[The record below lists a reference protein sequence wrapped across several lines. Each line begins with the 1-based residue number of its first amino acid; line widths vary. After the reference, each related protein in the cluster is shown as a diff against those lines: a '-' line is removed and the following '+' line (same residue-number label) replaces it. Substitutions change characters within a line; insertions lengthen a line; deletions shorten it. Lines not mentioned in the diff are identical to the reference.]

1 MNLEIYN
8 FTCGVKRRDI
18 DLLYIMN
25 NSSDPFFNHAVEE
38 YIINNLD
45 EEVFM
50 LWINKPAILI
60 GRNQNTMSE
69 IEIDYVRD
77 NEIEVVRRLSGGGT
91 VYNDYGIMNFTF
103 ITYKSSDP
111 LNDGFEKFARPVIEA
126 LNSLG
131 VKAEFTGRN
140 DILIDGKKICGN
152 AQYCTQDKI
161 LHHGTLLYNGNLED
175 LKYAL
180 KSREIKFV
188 DKSVKSVG
196 SRVTKIYDHIEDKSM
211 DLLKFREYLKDYVM
225 DIYNIDKVYNLSEEE
240 LVEIEKIA
248 DSRFRTWEW
257 TYGKSPSYSYKNE
270 IKYPNCGVV
279 EYNLNIKNGKI
290 DDISIYGDFFGEKNI
305 SELEESIKGNNFEI
319 DCLKNCLSKVNLGDY
334 IRNLSR
340 EDFLKG
346 LMDIK

>member
-1 MNLEIYN
+1 M
-8 FTCGVKRRDI
+8 
-18 DLLYIMN
+18 LYIMN
-25 NSSDPFFNHAVEE
+25 NSDDPFFNHAVEE
-38 YIINNLD
+38 YIVNNFD

-69 IEIDYVRD
+69 IELDFVKE
-77 NEIEVVRRLSGGGT
+77 NNIEVVRRLSGGGT

-103 ITYKSSDP
+103 ITYKDSNP

-152 AQYCTQDKI
+152 AQYCTHDKI
-161 LHHGTLLYNGNLED
+161 LHHGTLLYDGNMEN

-196 SRVTKIYDHIEDKSM
+196 SRVTKIYEHMEDKSM
-211 DLLKFREYLKDYVM
+211 DVLKFREYLKEYVM
-225 DIYNIDKVYNLSEEE
+225 EIYDIEKVYNLTEED
-240 LVEIEKIA
+240 LKEIEKIA
-248 DSRFRTWEW
+248 DERFRTWEW
-257 TYGKSPSYSYKNE
+257 NYGKSPSYSYKNA

-279 EYNLNIKNGKI
+279 EYSLNIINGKI
-290 DDISIYGDFFGEKNI
+290 DDISIYGDFFGEKDI
-305 SELEESIKGNNFEI
+305 SKVENDLNGVNFEI
-319 DCLKNCLSKVNLGDY
+319 NSINNYLDNIKLGDY
-334 IRNLSR
+334 IKNLSN
-340 EDFLKG
+340 EDFLRG
-346 LMDIK
+346 IMDIK